1 MDGHALKKQ
10 RLNTIIHHPL
20 HVYLGVTDIVSEEG
34 RGALDIVAR
43 GPLINAAGVLHGGVV
58 YTLCDVCAYAGLLSR
73 LPDGKEAVTH
83 DIQVSVMRAVREGEV
98 VRFSSTL
105 LKMGKSL
112 CFLETTAS
120 VNGKLVAKATVTKSL
135 IARSAL

>member
-1 MDGHALKKQ
+1 MNGHALTKQ

-20 HVYLGVTDIVSEEG
+20 HTYLGVTDISSEEG

-73 LPDGKEAVTH
+73 LPDDKEAVTH
-83 DIQVSVMRAVREGEV
+83 DIRVSVMRAVREGEV
-98 VRFSSTL
+98 VCFRSSL
-105 LKMGKSL
+105 LKMGRSL
-112 CFLETTAS
+112 CFIETTAT
-120 VNGKLVAKATVTKSL
+120 VNDKPVAKATVTKSL
-135 IARSAL
+135 ISRPTP